1 MISVRNHGR
10 TIEMK
15 QGRTVTKYI
24 LLLSLICI
32 LAGIAA
38 AGPVFSSG
46 DYFSTSTSA
55 TLSTSTSAS
64 VQGTINETVSFTKTT
79 IGGDKEKTEL
89 TSSFTSVNPFGL
101 SWRSLLSVNADQE
114 SARVDYTRNGDLPQI
129 SWSSISDG
137 SSQSDSSSRSGGSPR
152 FIRAR

>member
-1 MISVRNHGR
+1 
-10 TIEMK
+10 MK

-32 LAGIAA
+32 FTGIAA
-38 AGPVFSSG
+38 ADPVFSSG

-79 IGGDKEKTEL
+79 IERG
-89 TSSFTSVNPFGL
+89 
-101 SWRSLLSVNADQE
+101 
-114 SARVDYTRNGDLPQI
+114 
-129 SWSSISDG
+129 
-137 SSQSDSSSRSGGSPR
+137 
-152 FIRAR
+152 

>member
-1 MISVRNHGR
+1 
-10 TIEMK
+10 MK
-15 QGRTVTKYI
+15 QGRTVTIYI

-32 LAGIAA
+32 LAGIAT

-46 DYFSTSTSA
+46 DFFSTSTSA

-89 TSSFTSVNPFGL
+89 TNSYTSVNPFGL

-114 SARVDYTRNGDLPQI
+114 SARVDYTRTGDLPQI
-129 SWSSISDG
+129 SWSSISD
-137 SSQSDSSSRSGGSPR
+137 SSSRPEGSPR
-152 FIRAR
+152 FNRAR